1 MTHEFSTLST
11 ILARCGEKAANQALE
26 EIKAAVNQN

>member
-1 MTHEFSTLST
+1 MTHDFSTLST
-11 ILARCGEKAANQALE
+11 ILARCGEKVANQALE